1 MNSPLNLRAGLLL
14 LCCALLLSLSGCI
27 ESFEPSGGTV
37 TPNFLVVDGFL
48 NSDGVTTIKL
58 TRSLGLKAKTAPAA
72 EAKAKLF
79 VEEENGLRYALP
91 ETTAGTY
98 VSARLSL
105 NPTKRYRLFFTTA
118 NNRAYATDYTRAKL
132 TPPIDK
138 VSWLV
143 EGDVVRVQVSA
154 HDDANQTQY
163 YRWDAEET
171 WEFTS
176 AYRSYYEWVGSKMK
190 RRTQDIYRCWTT
202 QPSGVIK
209 LNTTTKLSQDVVAD
223 FPLLTLASSSVKL
236 RYKYSVLVKQYAQT
250 VEEFAYWEALRKN
263 TENIGTLFDP
273 LPSQLTG
280 NVHCLTDPSEQVL
293 GYIGAYSVQEQR
305 LFISRDQLPASWKSD
320 TGYETC
326 GKPDTVEYRN
336 AAVSFRTTNYIP
348 LDSLEARGYT
358 AQYAD
363 CADCRRRG
371 TNVPPAFWK

>member
-1 MNSPLNLRAGLLL
+1 M
-14 LCCALLLSLSGCI
+14 SGCI
-27 ESFEPSGGTV
+27 ESFEPKEGST
-37 TPNFLVVDGFL
+37 TPPSLLVVDGFL
-48 NSDGVTTIKL
+48 NSQGVTTIKL

-79 VEEENGLRYALP
+79 VEEENGLRYTLF

-98 VSARLSL
+98 NSARLSL
-105 NPTKRYRLFFTTA
+105 NPAKRYRLHFTTA
-118 NNRAYATDYTRAKL
+118 NNRAYATDYTRAKI
-132 TPPIDK
+132 TPAVDE
-138 VSWLV
+138 VHWLV
-143 EGDVVRVQVSA
+143 EGDRVVVQVSA
-154 HDDANQTQY
+154 HDETNQTQY

-176 AYRSYYEWVGSKMK
+176 AYRSKLEALPGGGLIPREVS
-190 RRTQDIYRCWTT
+190 IYRCWGT
-202 QPSGVIK
+202 QPGGLIK
-209 LNTTTKLSQDVVAD
+209 TFTTTKLSQDVVAD

-326 GKPDTVEYRN
+326 AKPDTIPKAYVH
-336 AAVSFRTTNYIP
+336 VSFLTPDYLP
-348 LDSLEARGYT
+348 LEDVDKGVT
-358 AQYAD
+358 AQYAK
-363 CADCRRRG
+363 CVDCRLRG
-371 TNVPPAFWK
+371 TNIQPSFWK